1 MTMKYGHF
9 STSKS
14 AKDWYVFMS
23 VSKTCVHYII
33 EGGGGGNL
41 EGKVLGWEVSLT
53 YLSDVHSLF
62 DSRIL

>member
-1 MTMKYGHF
+1 MATLVLVNQQKTGMF
-9 STSKS
+9 SCLFLKR
-14 AKDWYVFMS
+14 V
-23 VSKTCVHYII
+23 CII
-33 EGGGGGNL
+33 LLRVGGGGNL